1 MVYEPMSDPPDNNS
15 EEEEVEEEV
24 LVSDGEAP
32 ASDALAKLTSEA
44 KRREEKEIDYGLS
57 ALFPRLGE
65 LEDVE
70 RLIEEEKDKTYSL
83 IEK

>member
-15 EEEEVEEEV
+15 EEEVEEEV

-57 ALFPRLGE
+57 TLFPRLGE

>member
-15 EEEEVEEEV
+15 EEEVEEEV
-24 LVSDGEAP
+24 LVSEGEAP

-57 ALFPRLGE
+57 TLFPRLGE